1 MVRGRSG
8 EGDDERSHPEAGER
22 EDCDAGAAPPREWR
36 IGVDSPPFVERPGR
50 QLAAKEKEHGDER
63 RARVGPVPR
72 HGDCGDVG
80 PAREEERQAEAA
92 TAEHECRHE
101 QQRPGRG
108 AGRERARV

>member
-8 EGDDERSHPEAGER
+8 EGDDERSHSEAGER
-22 EDCDAGAAPPREWR
+22 EDRNAEAPPPREWR
-36 IGVDSPPFVERPGR
+36 IGADAPPFIERPGR

-63 RARVGPVPR
+63 RARVDPVSR
-72 HGDCGDVG
+72 HGDGGDVG
-80 PAREEERQAEAA
+80 PAREEEGGAEAA
-92 TAEHECRHE
+92 AAEHEGGRE